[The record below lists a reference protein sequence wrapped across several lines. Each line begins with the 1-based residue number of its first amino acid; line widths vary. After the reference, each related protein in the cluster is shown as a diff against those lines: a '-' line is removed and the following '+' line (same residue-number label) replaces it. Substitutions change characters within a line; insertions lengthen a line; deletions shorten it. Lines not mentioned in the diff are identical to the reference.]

1 MSRLSGSERRKV
13 LTRDGWRCVKCDSVE
28 NLEVDHIIP
37 TYADGTDELENLQT
51 LCRSCHQNKTSEDA
65 KNPEYNR
72 RLRENIARGRGR
84 KSKSAR
90 TRRWQITVVVIIVA
104 IAVLGA
110 LAL

>member
-1 MSRLSGSERRKV
+1 MSRLSSSERRKV
-13 LTRDGWRCVKCDSVE
+13 LTRDGWQCVKCDSVE

-37 TYADGTDELENLQT
+37 TYANGTDEPGNLQT

-84 KSKSAR
+84 RSKPAR
-90 TRRWQITVVVIIVA
+90 MRGRLITAVVIVVA